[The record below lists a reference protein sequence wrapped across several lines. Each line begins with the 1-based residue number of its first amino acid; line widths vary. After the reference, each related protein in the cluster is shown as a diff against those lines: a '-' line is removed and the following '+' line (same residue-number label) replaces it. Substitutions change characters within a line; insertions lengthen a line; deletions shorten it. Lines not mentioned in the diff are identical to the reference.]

1 MPKRR
6 RSEPSAGADV
16 VRRSFAARP
25 HLPRMDHATDLA
37 AGLQGVLVSC
47 LMKKEISGL
56 HETLSLLE
64 RAHAAQRG
72 LDPTPSPAAQD
83 GTASPDLQGGPP
95 SGSSS
100 GAPPSGSSSGAA
112 EAKEARLEMD
122 SSFPAVPCKTGCS
135 GLLFLRFHTSE
146 AAGQVG
152 LPDPVAL
159 LQSALGLLAAGS
171 LQRPTFLQ
179 RIFPVQTTT
188 PPTLE
193 AIVPALRRLLSC
205 AAKDPATAEV
215 SNDLLVRHSCAGSL
229 AKPPARVVARRQL
242 FSPTSTYWIMYK
254 SRGASSV
261 ERGALFTAAG
271 ALLQEE
277 GHRCGGGVSIAA
289 PDVALLCQM
298 VSRTILAGHLGCIL
312 LKMAAISCAD
322 RGSSS
327 PRPSSTTP
335 AAPTAP
341 SPSTATASSRC
352 ARCDL
357 SPRASC

>member
-64 RAHAAQRG
+64 RAHAAQRA

-83 GTASPDLQGGPP
+83 GTAVPDPP
-95 SGSSS
+95 
-100 GAPPSGSSSGAA
+100 APSGSSSGAA

-146 AAGQVG
+146 AAAGQVG

-193 AIVPALRRLLSC
+193 AIVPALRQLLSC
-205 AAKDPATAEV
+205 AAKNPATAEV

-229 AKPPARVVARRQL
+229 AKPRTRCTPPAVR
-242 FSPTSTYWIMYK
+242 S
-254 SRGASSV
+254 
-261 ERGALFTAAG
+261 
-271 ALLQEE
+271 
-277 GHRCGGGVSIAA
+277 
-289 PDVALLCQM
+289 DVH
-298 VSRTILAGHLGCIL
+298 ILDHV
-312 LKMAAISCAD
+312 
-322 RGSSS
+322 
-327 PRPSSTTP
+327 
-335 AAPTAP
+335 
-341 SPSTATASSRC
+341 
-352 ARCDL
+352 
-357 SPRASC
+357 

>member
-6 RSEPSAGADV
+6 RAEPSAGADV

-83 GTASPDLQGGPP
+83 GMAAPDPGPP
-95 SGSSS
+95 G
-100 GAPPSGSSSGAA
+100 SSGAA

-171 LQRPTFLQ
+171 VPRPTFLQ

-215 SNDLLVRHSCAGSL
+215 RSDLLVWHSCAGSGSL
-229 AKPPARVVARRQL
+229 TPRTRDDASCSVRRPRTRSCTRAAARA
-242 FSPTSTYWIMYK
+242 
-254 SRGASSV
+254 ASSV
-261 ERGALFTAAG
+261 GRCSRRRGRCCRRRATAA
-271 ALLQEE
+271 AEA
-277 GHRCGGGVSIAA
+277 SA
-289 PDVALLCQM
+289 
-298 VSRTILAGHLGCIL
+298 
-312 LKMAAISCAD
+312 
-322 RGSSS
+322 S
-327 PRPSSTTP
+327 PRRMYLLRQTFLLPVTFRLIS
-335 AAPTAP
+335 
-341 SPSTATASSRC
+341 
-352 ARCDL
+352 
-357 SPRASC
+357 

>member
-1 MPKRR
+1 MATPLPITPPHTPPPSTQPAPSSPYPLTMPKRR

-83 GTASPDLQGGPP
+83 GTAVPDPP
-95 SGSSS
+95 
-100 GAPPSGSSSGAA
+100 APSGSSSGAA

-146 AAGQVG
+146 AAAGQVG

-193 AIVPALRRLLSC
+193 AIVPALRQLLSC
-205 AAKDPATAEV
+205 AAKNPATAEV

-229 AKPPARVVARRQL
+229 ANPPHVLLDAASCSVRRPHTRSCIRAVARA
-242 FSPTSTYWIMYK
+242 
-254 SRGASSV
+254 ASSAGRCSRR
-261 ERGALFTAAG
+261 RGRCCRRRGTAA
-271 ALLQEE
+271 AAASASP
-277 GHRCGGGVSIAA
+277 HRMWRC
-289 PDVALLCQM
+289 
-298 VSRTILAGHLGCIL
+298 
-312 LKMAAISCAD
+312 
-322 RGSSS
+322 
-327 PRPSSTTP
+327 
-335 AAPTAP
+335 
-341 SPSTATASSRC
+341 C
-352 ARCDL
+352 ARW
-357 SPRASC
+357 